1 MSDSPLRL
9 LFVSH
14 SFPPANDP
22 LSNVG
27 GMQRVA
33 LELFRAFADRTDV
46 SVDELVLRTSWKQT
60 PLRTPPFMLR
70 ALAEIP
76 FRVRRDGIQVV
87 VFSSMVT
94 AGLAPLLRQ
103 LLPSSVK
110 LAAIVHGLDVTTDVR
125 LYQNIVVPRVFA
137 ALDLVMPVSRATA
150 EACLDRG
157 LAAHRVCVVPNGIDL
172 ARFQAP
178 PDRLMTRNALVV
190 RACGNADALPSDA
203 MLLVS
208 VGRQVRRKGFVWFVS
223 EVMPKLPANIHY
235 WLAGDGPERAAIQ
248 QAIDAHGLAGRVRL
262 LGMADDDLLRLLYQ
276 GGDVFVMPNV
286 VVPGDM
292 EGFGVVM
299 LEAGLS
305 GLPIVASR
313 LEGIQDVVVEG
324 QNGHYV
330 ESRDAAGFEQVICRL
345 ASDAAQ
351 RVALSERTA
360 TYTRTRFGWSGVSG
374 RYVDVLKALVAG
386 RPLPDVN

>member
-14 SFPPANDP
+14 SFPRANDP
-22 LSNVG
+22 MSNVG

-33 LELFRAFADRTDV
+33 LELFSAFRVRTDV
-46 SVDELVLRTSWKQT
+46 KVEELVLRTSWKQT
-60 PLRTPPFMLR
+60 PLRTPPFMVR

-76 FRVRRDGIQVV
+76 LRVRRDGIQVV

-94 AGLAPLLRQ
+94 AGLAPLLRR

-125 LYQNIVVPRVFA
+125 VYQNLVVPRVFA

-150 EACLDRG
+150 EACQDRG
-157 LAAHRVCVVPNGIDL
+157 LPAGKVCVVPNGIDL
-172 ARFQAP
+172 ARFEAP
-178 PDRLMTRNALVV
+178 VDRQSLRSALVA
-190 RACGNADALPSDA
+190 RACGSASALPTDA

-208 VGRQVRRKGFVWFVS
+208 VGRQVRRKGFAWFVS

-235 WLAGDGPERAAIQ
+235 WLAGDGPERATIQ
-248 QAIDAHGLAGRVRL
+248 KAIDDHGLAGRVRL
-262 LGMADDDLLRLLYQ
+262 LGMADDDLLSLLYR

-330 ESRDAAGFEQVICRL
+330 ESRDTAGFVRRISSL
-345 ASDAAQ
+345 ADDPAE
-351 RVALSERTA
+351 RIALSERTA
-360 TYTRTRFGWSGVSG
+360 EFTRTRFGWSGVSG
-374 RYVDVLKALVAG
+374 RYVHVLTALVAG
-386 RPLPDVN
+386 KPLPEAL

>member
-22 LSNVG
+22 MSNVG

-33 LELFRAFADRTDV
+33 FELFRAFTERTDV
-46 SVDELVLRTSWKQT
+46 RVDELVLRTSWKQT

-76 FRVRRDGIQVV
+76 LRVRRDGIQVV

-94 AGLAPLLRQ
+94 AGLAPLLR
-103 LLPSSVK
+103 LVLPSSVK

-125 LYQNIVVPRVFA
+125 LYQNVVVPRVFA

-150 EACLDRG
+150 EACVDRG

-172 ARFQAP
+172 SRFQVP
-178 PDRLMTRNALVV
+178 PDRMQTRNALVA
-190 RACGNADALPSDA
+190 RASGNADALSADA

-223 EVMPKLPANIHY
+223 EVMPQLPAACAASCARVG
-235 WLAGDGPERAAIQ
+235 AGDLERRAWFSRWTSPLVSPAM
-248 QAIDAHGLAGRVRL
+248 R
-262 LGMADDDLLRLLYQ
+262 
-276 GGDVFVMPNV
+276 P
-286 VVPGDM
+286 PSPT
-292 EGFGVVM
+292 
-299 LEAGLS
+299 LS
-305 GLPIVASR
+305 RS
-313 LEGIQDVVVEG
+313 
-324 QNGHYV
+324 
-330 ESRDAAGFEQVICRL
+330 
-345 ASDAAQ
+345 
-351 RVALSERTA
+351 
-360 TYTRTRFGWSGVSG
+360 
-374 RYVDVLKALVAG
+374 
-386 RPLPDVN
+386 